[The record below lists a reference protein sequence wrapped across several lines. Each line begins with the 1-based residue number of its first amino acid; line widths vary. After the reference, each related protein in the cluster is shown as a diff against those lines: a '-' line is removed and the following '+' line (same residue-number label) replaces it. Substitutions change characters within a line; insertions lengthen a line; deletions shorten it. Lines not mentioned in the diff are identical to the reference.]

1 MPRTKL
7 KVLERLKCYVYIT
20 HGILERTHLFQVS
33 TFPNST
39 VTGCEMSC
47 ITSDEKIVPERSIFN
62 VSHSDN

>member
-39 VTGCEMSC
+39 PGY
-47 ITSDEKIVPERSIFN
+47 EKSLVYE
-62 VSHSDN
+62 